1 MSEPTQTETKKPFAN
16 PEGSNAKQ
24 KEIARL
30 RNVSLDEQEAPVERL
45 VAAAKLLS
53 RFGPTKRNVVVINSV
68 LKTFASHSDYE
79 LSERARKIK
88 AKLLKAKG
96 LKKVADVELPDP
108 EELTSP
114 ADPTPEIV
122 SGVSASDPKLLSISL
137 TEIVGVYQEVLGGY
151 RWRQLTEGVLELSD
165 EEKTQLLEA
174 ILGCAPNIE
183 NVTGLFEA
191 VHVKNSL
198 GWSVAGSCPSIVRIA
213 QDFLKQRGASVE
225 PPKPDEQT
233 QSLLDR
239 LNHRDFGVTQ

>member
-96 LKKVADVELPDP
+96 LKKVAD
-108 EELTSP
+108 
-114 ADPTPEIV
+114 
-122 SGVSASDPKLLSISL
+122 
-137 TEIVGVYQEVLGGY
+137 
-151 RWRQLTEGVLELSD
+151 
-165 EEKTQLLEA
+165 
-174 ILGCAPNIE
+174 
-183 NVTGLFEA
+183 
-191 VHVKNSL
+191 
-198 GWSVAGSCPSIVRIA
+198 
-213 QDFLKQRGASVE
+213 
-225 PPKPDEQT
+225 
-233 QSLLDR
+233 
-239 LNHRDFGVTQ
+239 